1 MESAV
6 VDAIDHLHS
15 SKETWNKPYTWVF
28 LLAVPIYPLCLF
40 NFIST
45 LRYSSII
52 TLVSSVFI
60 AILTVVE
67 LANNNPF
74 DLPLVPTTWTNVLLS
89 VPLVLFAYTCQP
101 NVGDIYKVRNM

>member
-6 VDAIDHLHS
+6 VGAIDHIGQSWH
-15 SKETWNKPYTWVF
+15 WNTPYMWVF
-28 LLAVPIYPLCLF
+28 LLALPIYPLCLF
-40 NFIST
+40 NFIGT

-67 LANNNPF
+67 LANRTPF
-74 DLPLVPTTWTNVLLS
+74 NLPPVPTTWTNVFLS
-89 VPLVLFAYTCQP
+89 MPIVLFAYTCQP
-101 NVGDIYKVRNM
+101 NVGDIYKVKYT